1 MTVREKKKWLMRY
14 QVLKKEIERN
24 LEEQA
29 QLRAFCT
36 RVTPVLLSTPA
47 GSSGKRKDD
56 CWARLA
62 DLNTKI
68 EKKISLYAQLRD
80 EIDEAISMLEDEEQQ
95 LVLRYRYI
103 NGYTWTKTARK
114 IHTSERTA
122 QRIQKIALAN
132 IGLINL
138 K

>member
-29 QLRAFCT
+29 QLLAFCT
-36 RVTPVLLSTPA
+36 RVTPVLSSTPA

-56 CWARLA
+56 NWARLA
-62 DLNTKI
+62 DLNIKI
-68 EKKISLYAQLRD
+68 EKKVSLYAQMHD
-80 EIDEAISMLEDEEQQ
+80 EIDEAISMIEDEEQQ
-95 LVLRYRYI
+95 LVLRYRYM

-114 IHTSERTA
+114 MHVSERTA
-122 QRIQKIALAN
+122 QRIHERALGYLY
-132 IGLINL
+132 IR
-138 K
+138 